1 VVDPVS
7 KVVDSSIVT
16 AEVRAT
22 LERLREL
29 AAEVV
34 GTLFDPDAD
43 EAAAERAGRLLL
55 DIGPAAVEPLV
66 QGLCADPRRGR
77 DTATA
82 LLGELGEPAV
92 KALLGCFSHDDPD
105 VRATSAFL
113 FTALRDTS
121 GAAELPLIR
130 LLDDPEEL
138 VRQTAAYALGA
149 QDARRAVPRLIAL
162 ATRPVQLPSRE
173 SDEEAWADA
182 YPYDTC
188 AAVDALG
195 QLGDLRA
202 VRPLLFLIE
211 SQGSEGPI
219 YEEAVRALGL
229 IGDARGAQAV
239 RQAFEATRSE
249 GAFADVLAMMFG
261 HGALEELLELAES
274 DDPVTRR
281 AVCDELVRLA
291 SPRAAETVAA
301 LLMDPDPDVRLAA
314 REAVARTADEEI
326 VAEVIAGLEAPS
338 PDAREFT
345 VSLLPITL
353 AWSD

>member
-1 VVDPVS
+1 
-7 KVVDSSIVT
+7 
-16 AEVRAT
+16 
-22 LERLREL
+22 
-29 AAEVV
+29 
-34 GTLFDPDAD
+34 
-43 EAAAERAGRLLL
+43 
-55 DIGPAAVEPLV
+55 
-66 QGLCADPRRGR
+66 
-77 DTATA
+77 
-82 LLGELGEPAV
+82 
-92 KALLGCFSHDDPD
+92 
-105 VRATSAFL
+105 
-113 FTALRDTS
+113 
-121 GAAELPLIR
+121 
-130 LLDDPEEL
+130 
-138 VRQTAAYALGA
+138 
-149 QDARRAVPRLIAL
+149 
-162 ATRPVQLPSRE
+162 
-173 SDEEAWADA
+173 
-182 YPYDTC
+182 
-188 AAVDALG
+188 
-195 QLGDLRA
+195 
-202 VRPLLFLIE
+202 
-211 SQGSEGPI
+211 
-219 YEEAVRALGL
+219 VRALGL